1 MTFHLLKLVNLLVI
15 EDGLYEY
22 LSADEVVVLGFSWE
36 TNNSLLFWF
45 FWVDRVKV
53 KLVQNLM
60 SWGLGYR
67 STAGAAGRL
76 VASWYNCPRLCPLNF
91 VRPEIGPMSFF
102 FFWDFSMV
110 LKSYLPIFLVLPFS
124 DLQKNARNYRSP
136 HYQRKVWLPY
146 YRSRML
152 VLFYIQVSFLSS
164 WVSYF
169 EYLCFVSYSMVSLR
183 ILILFDAKA
192 FWFPCLFVL
201 LLLFR
206 RWTLKTRRM
215 KMRAWVLTR
224 RSYLWDVG
232 LCWIL
237 IFKR

>member
-76 VASWYNCPRLCPLNF
+76 VASWYNCPRLCPLNI

-136 HYQRKVWLPY
+136 HYQRKVSLPY
-146 YRSRML
+146 YRLRML
-152 VLFYIQVSFLSS
+152 VLFYIFLLGSHIS
-164 WVSYF
+164 NIF
-169 EYLCFVSYSMVSLR
+169 ALYLIQWYRSG
-183 ILILFDAKA
+183 
-192 FWFPCLFVL
+192 FWFYLTLKPSGFLVCLFYYYYFAVEHWKPAEW
-201 LLLFR
+201 R
-206 RWTLKTRRM
+206 C
-215 KMRAWVLTR
+215 
-224 RSYLWDVG
+224 G
-232 LCWIL
+232 LE
-237 IFKR
+237 F

>member
-76 VASWYNCPRLCPLNF
+76 VASWYNCPRLCPLNI

-136 HYQRKVWLPY
+136 HYQRKVSLPY
-146 YRSRML
+146 YRLRML
-152 VLFYIQVSFLSS
+152 VLFYIFLLGSHIS
-164 WVSYF
+164 NIF
-169 EYLCFVSYSMVSLR
+169 ALYLIQWYRSG
-183 ILILFDAKA
+183 
-192 FWFPCLFVL
+192 FWFYL
-201 LLLFR
+201 
-206 RWTLKTRRM
+206 TLKPSGF
-215 KMRAWVLTR
+215 L
-224 RSYLWDVG
+224 VG
-232 LCWIL
+232 LFYYYYYYYYYYFSPL
-237 IFKR
+237 NTENPQNEDAGLSFN